1 MPALRTSKLAEED
14 LMHKHTPGFASPFG
28 LLLSFVAGSVAGA
41 GAALLLA
48 PHSGRA
54 TREMVRR
61 KVRDTA
67 GSTRWLKDQV
77 IERDRQI
84 KDEASQRVEDAVSVL
99 AGSGGV
105 KLEG

>member
-1 MPALRTSKLAEED
+1 
-14 LMHKHTPGFASPFG
+14 MHEHTPGYTSPFG
-28 LLLSFVAGSVAGA
+28 LLLCFVAGSVAGA
-41 GAALLLA
+41 SAALLLA

-77 IERDRQI
+77 IERDRQVR
-84 KDEASQRVEDAVSVL
+84 DEATQRVDDAVSAL
-99 AGSGGV
+99 AGNGGT
-105 KLEG
+105 ER

>member
-1 MPALRTSKLAEED
+1 
-14 LMHKHTPGFASPFG
+14 MHGHTPGYASPVG
-28 LLLSFVAGSVAGA
+28 LLLCFVAGSVAGA
-41 GAALLLA
+41 SAALLLA
-48 PHSGRA
+48 PQSGRA
-54 TREMVRR
+54 TRQMVRR

-67 GSTRWLKDQV
+67 GSTRWLKDQM

-84 KDEASQRVEDAVSVL
+84 KDEASQRVEDAVSAL

>member
-1 MPALRTSKLAEED
+1 
-14 LMHKHTPGFASPFG
+14 MHEHTPGYASPVG
-28 LLLSFVAGSVAGA
+28 LLLCFVAGSVAGA
-41 GAALLLA
+41 SAALLLA
-48 PHSGRA
+48 PQSGRA
-54 TREMVRR
+54 TRQMVRR

-84 KDEASQRVEDAVSVL
+84 KDEASQRVEGAVSAL
-99 AGSGGV
+99 ALSGGV

>member
-1 MPALRTSKLAEED
+1 
-14 LMHKHTPGFASPFG
+14 MHGHTPGYASPVS
-28 LLLSFVAGSVAGA
+28 LLLCFVAGSVAGA
-41 GAALLLA
+41 SAALLLA
-48 PHSGRA
+48 PQSGRA
-54 TREMVRR
+54 TRQMVRR

-84 KDEASQRVEDAVSVL
+84 KDEASQRVEDAVSAL
-99 AGSGGV
+99 ADSGGV

>member
-1 MPALRTSKLAEED
+1 
-14 LMHKHTPGFASPFG
+14 MHGHTPGYASPVG
-28 LLLSFVAGSVAGA
+28 LLLCFVAGSVAGA
-41 GAALLLA
+41 SAALLLA
-48 PHSGRA
+48 PQSGRA
-54 TREMVRR
+54 TRQMVRR

-84 KDEASQRVEDAVSVL
+84 KDEATQRVEDAVSVL
-99 AGSGGV
+99 TGSGGA